1 MNRST
6 LKIIA
11 AFLSRNFK
19 YLSVGTL
26 GSAVV
31 YGSTY
36 FQTEIKTVLFS
47 RKANVEIS
55 SPKISINLYREIPL
69 TVRVDSIGIS
79 ELSPGTITILADSEF
94 FKVGPPNIVKVD
106 KVEGSMAVAEL
117 PVIKAI
123 KVSSS
128 KLKVYA
134 QFVSG
139 DLKVKSNELLFDIV
153 QPEIAEFPHFD
164 HSDTN
169 RIVLSGNWRI
179 DVGGQSG
186 SMLLKQGADNQIRG
200 SYLLPDYKWP
210 SGDIS
215 GYKDGTTFRVNFT
228 VPGKGKKEVLRVAGF
243 FEINNKD
250 GDYIEILGCA
260 YHLQSAYTR
269 YKYVGV
275 EGVDCDK
282 PAFYDQWKT
291 LQTIRFNA
299 TAKFVKDP

>member
-1 MNRST
+1 MSGSILRT
-6 LKIIA
+6 TA
-11 AFLSRNFK
+11 AFLLRNFK
-19 YLSVGTL
+19 FLSVGTL
-26 GSAVV
+26 GSALV

-36 FQTEIKTVLFS
+36 FQSEIKTVLFS

-55 SPKISINLYREIPL
+55 SPKVSIDLYREVPL
-69 TVRVDSIGIS
+69 TVRVDSTGIS
-79 ELSPGTITILADSEF
+79 ELSPGTITIQADSEF
-94 FKVGPPNIVKVD
+94 FKVGPPNTVRVD
-106 KVEGSMAVAEL
+106 KVVGSMAIVEL

-123 KVSSS
+123 KVSPS
-128 KLKVYA
+128 KVKVYA

-153 QPEIAEFPHFD
+153 QPEVAEFPHFD

-179 DVGGQSG
+179 DVGGQAG
-186 SMLLKQGADNQIRG
+186 SMLIKQGADNQIRG

-210 SGDIS
+210 SGDIT

-243 FEINNKD
+243 FEIKNKD
-250 GDYIEILGCA
+250 GDYIEIVGCA
-260 YHLQSAYTR
+260 YHLQSAATR

-275 EGVDCDK
+275 EGLDCDK

-291 LQTIRFNA
+291 LQTIRFDA
-299 TAKFVKDP
+299 TTRFVKDL